1 MRSQRQKRTKMLTA
15 SAMLAALGAILLGIG
30 SFVEMLDLTTAALA
44 SFLCIYAV
52 IELGGAYPWMI
63 WGVTSLLGLLLLPQ
77 KSPAVFYLF
86 IGCYP
91 MIKEKLEKLP
101 RVPCLLLKLA
111 VLHVMMVLAWL
122 VMRLFF
128 PAEAQLGFGWM
139 LLALYVLG
147 LAAFL
152 IYDFALT
159 RLITFY
165 LRRLRDRLG
174 LKKK

>member
-1 MRSQRQKRTKMLTA
+1 MRPQRQKTRFLTV
-15 SAMLAALGAILLGIG
+15 SAMLAALGVVLLGLG
-30 SFVEMLDLTTAALA
+30 AFVETLDLTTAALA
-44 SFLCIYAV
+44 SILCVWAV
-52 IELGGAYPWMI
+52 IEMGGAYPWMI
-63 WGVTSLLGLLLLPQ
+63 WAATALIGLLLLPQ

-91 MIKEKLEKLP
+91 MVKEKLEKLP
-101 RVPCLLLKLA
+101 RLPCILLKLA

-165 LRRLRDRLG
+165 IRRLRDRLG